1 MLGDLGDS
9 NLSSEDEGVEVAVHG
24 EFALVDG
31 GVVVRDDSVPD
42 GVGGVDEVD
51 VNDVEDLVEGL
62 SA

>member
-1 MLGDLGDS
+1 MLENLDNS
-9 NLSSEDEGVEVAVHG
+9 NLSSEDKKIEIAVHD